1 MAGDQQTDNDIAE
14 IRAAV
19 RQLCDK
25 FGEDYWLQMD
35 RENGYPADF
44 VSELTT
50 SGYLGVLIPEQ
61 YGGAGLGV
69 LQASADAAP
78 RDRRLG

>member
-1 MAGDQQTDNDIAE
+1 MASDQQTDNDIAE

-35 RENGYPADF
+35 RENGYPAEF
-44 VSELTT
+44 VSELTS
-50 SGYLGVLIPEQ
+50 SGY
-61 YGGAGLGV
+61 
-69 LQASADAAP
+69 QACLSRSNTAELVSVCLK
-78 RDRRLG
+78 RLL